1 MRLIKHSRALKTKD
15 LFITILKDFA
25 SLLRPIGDTEKLL
38 NGTFER
44 VKLFVFLLC
53 SWSLADK
60 SLLKM
65 CAVNSEILV
74 VWAGVD

>member
-15 LFITILKDFA
+15 LFITILNDFA

-44 VKLFVFLLC
+44 VKLFVFFY
-53 SWSLADK
+53 
-60 SLLKM
+60 
-65 CAVNSEILV
+65 V
-74 VWAGVD
+74 VGHLPISHC